1 MSATDGSSDGDS
13 AVPTNVGGSSPHN
26 RPIPVVTSREKYFEE
41 TLIDENDIISTCLL
55 GTISVPTVLR
65 DRQCLRSGKWTKE
78 EEHFAFTIIQH
89 FQTGTLNIPDT
100 ATLRQCLSVALNCDA
115 MRISKKFAGPY
126 SIGKQ
131 VFLPIDKEN
140 PNFEALTRISGEE
153 LNVSRS
159 NWFRK
164 LDEIEA
170 AIISRSR
177 KRMRLDSSDLSDKHA
192 ISIVKNQSESADLES
207 FHNAVMGLHSL
218 KQQGRMERD
227 QSVASEPQQQQYSQA
242 PWQPVG
248 VSLSENGSAMINAMP
263 DPSLVYSMGK
273 ILKGDYAASSGMPF
287 PMWAPAPIFVPWSM
301 MTGPPLGYPQGSM
314 NPHDFM
320 QSTNGYKK

>member
-1 MSATDGSSDGDS
+1 MSATDGSSDCDS
-13 AVPTNVGGSSPHN
+13 AQPTNVSGSSPHN
-26 RPIPVVTSREKYFEE
+26 RPIPVITSKEKYFEE
-41 TLIDENDIISTCLL
+41 ALIDENDIISTCLL
-55 GTISVPTVLR
+55 GSISVPTVLR

-140 PNFEALTRISGEE
+140 PNYEALTRISAEE

-170 AIISRSR
+170 AILSRSR
-177 KRMRLDSSDLSDKHA
+177 KRMRLDSNDLSDKHA
-192 ISIVKNQSESADLES
+192 MSIVKNQSESADLES

-218 KQQGRMERD
+218 KQQGRIEND
-227 QSVASEPQQQQYSQA
+227 QSTEIQQQQYSHA
-242 PWQPVG
+242 PWQPTG
-248 VSLSENGSAMINAMP
+248 ISLESGSAMVNAVP

-273 ILKGDYAASSGMPF
+273 ILKGDYASSGGIPF

-301 MTGPPLGYPQGSM
+301 MTGPPMGYPPGSM

-320 QSTNGYKK
+320 PPMNGYKK